1 MYSSFPFLR
10 SADCYTLSWFFYAR
24 LSNSSTFRG
33 WLESTGLDDIL
44 VIGFRII
51 KSVSIKGSARLIVL
65 FSPDEH
71 LWLHLWTWRASPSR
85 YPGHSGG
92 NRWRGSADPAAEE
105 QKVSRMGHYLQIE
118 LVSSFFWQL
127 YREFEFCLCTGEWSK
142 YLSKCDNPWQ
152 IRTGLINHSLA
163 RGNWRNNLI
172 KNF

>member
-1 MYSSFPFLR
+1 MFFRIWWLNKRMTIIIVKKYIWWWKFFLTIYSSFPFLR

-118 LVSSFFWQL
+118 LVSSFF
-127 YREFEFCLCTGEWSK
+127 
-142 YLSKCDNPWQ
+142 
-152 IRTGLINHSLA
+152 
-163 RGNWRNNLI
+163 
-172 KNF
+172 